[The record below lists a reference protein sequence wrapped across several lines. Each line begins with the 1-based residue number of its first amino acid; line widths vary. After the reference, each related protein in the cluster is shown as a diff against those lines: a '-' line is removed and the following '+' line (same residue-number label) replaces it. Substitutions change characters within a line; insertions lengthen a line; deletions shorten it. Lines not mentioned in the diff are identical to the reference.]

1 MRRDDLIPAGEGR
14 GIDVALQRADDLDN
28 ESLQFI
34 QDTLEKQ
41 NTVKALDVACGSG
54 GHSVRMAITG
64 ADVTASDIL
73 NRADD
78 IKTHAEAFKVDEKVT
93 FKMADMQK
101 LSQHFNA
108 EYDLIV
114 CQRAIHY
121 LPYSQALTALKEMKK
136 VLNKGG
142 KLYIS
147 ASGLYS
153 ELSKGYWAKENPIE
167 ERFSLLEEGMAKH
180 HDILHPVCLY
190 NESDLAKALEKTG
203 FKVEKIFSSSFG
215 NIKAIAIK

>member
-34 QDTLEKQ
+34 QKKLEKQ
-41 NTVKALDVACGSG
+41 GQVKALDVACGSG

-64 ADVTASDIL
+64 ANVTASDIL
-73 NRADD
+73 DRAIDVSA
-78 IKTHAEAFKVDEKVT
+78 HAKAFKVSNKVT
-93 FKMADMQK
+93 FKLADMQQ
-101 LSQHFNA
+101 LSEHFNA

-121 LPYSQALTALKEMKK
+121 LPYSQALVALKEMKD

-142 KLYIS
+142 KIYIS

-153 ELSKGYWAKENPIE
+153 ELSEGYWAKESPIE
-167 ERFSLLEEGMAKH
+167 ERFSMLEEGMAKH
-180 HDILHPVCLY
+180 HDITHPVCLY
-190 NESDLAKALEKTG
+190 SESDLQKALETVG
-203 FKVEKIFSSSFG
+203 FKIEKIFSSSFG
-215 NIKAIAIK
+215 NIKAIATK